1 MPGHDGTCG
10 NKGDRGP
17 VGAPGEK
24 GANGPHGP
32 KGGKGEPA
40 QVPQR
45 NWKQCAWKDVND
57 GRDYG
62 LIKVTKIGSIQ
73 KPDKVLLNLRE
84 TVSR

>member
-17 VGAPGEK
+17 VGAPGVK
-24 GANGPHGP
+24 GANGPQGP

-57 GRDYG
+57 ERDYG
-62 LIKVTKIGSIQ
+62 LIKVTEISSLS
-73 KPDKVLLNLRE
+73 LL
-84 TVSR
+84 VVIH